1 VAMSPDDSLVY
12 VANFGSNTVS
22 VLAAATDTVIAT
34 IPVGNNPYGVALS
47 PDGTRA
53 YVVNES
59 SDDVT
64 VIDTATSTVIDTIAV
79 GPLPLWPTLTPDGTR
94 LLVTSQVSG
103 LWAIDPV
110 TDTVVATVGSPASSI
125 AAEISRDGATAYL
138 GAAGEIA
145 VVGLPSLVVSRT
157 ISLTDNPLGVGL
169 TADGA
174 RLFFKGNVGTWLVDT
189 APGGTVTQLN
199 GSSGQ
204 GLAVSPVQLAPAF
217 TATPAGSHAR
227 LDASSSIATD
237 GVAEYRWDFGD
248 GRTQTTTVPLAGH
261 GYAAAGTYTV
271 RLTLLGADGC
281 DANVFTGR
289 TATCH
294 SGPAAQHQVTVSAPD
309 ASTPP
314 ASQPISASP
323 PMPAPC
329 RRAIVLTDVSRHGG
343 KVDVAGVAAARYAG
357 QPVAILR
364 GEAILAHA
372 AVAQDGSFRTT
383 LRLAAPHGRLQAVVA
398 GQRSLALKVTRQLQ
412 ITGRRALSQ
421 GRVRVTGHLPGGRQ
435 TVALRVQTGCTPS
448 PTHTMRSIHA
458 DRRGR
463 FAVTLVAP
471 STDVAV
477 YRLASRRPNS
487 VSLPVVLEAA

>member
-1 VAMSPDDSLVY
+1 MWNLNANAVSVIDAATRAVVATIPVGVAPLGVAMSPDDSLVY
-12 VANFGSNTVS
+12 VANFSSNTVS

-34 IPVGNNPYGVALS
+34 IPVGNNPYGVAVS

-64 VIDTATSTVIDTIAV
+64 VIDTATSTVIDTIVV
-79 GPLPLWPTLTPDGTR
+79 GPLPLWPTLTPDATR

-138 GAAGEIA
+138 GAAGEVA

-157 ISLTDNPLGVGL
+157 ISLTDNPLGIGL

-174 RLFFKGNVGTWLVDT
+174 PLFFKGNFGTWLVDT

-204 GLAVSPVQLAPAF
+204 GLAVSPAQLAPAF
-217 TATPAGSHAR
+217 TATPAGSHAQ

-248 GRTQTTTVPLAGH
+248 GRTQTTTAPLVDH

-281 DANVFTGR
+281 ER
-289 TATCH
+289 TC
-294 SGPAAQHQVTVSAPD
+294 
-309 ASTPP
+309 
-314 ASQPISASP
+314 SP
-323 PMPAPC
+323 GA
-329 RRAIVLTDVSRHGG
+329 
-343 KVDVAGVAAARYAG
+343 
-357 QPVAILR
+357 
-364 GEAILAHA
+364 
-372 AVAQDGSFRTT
+372 
-383 LRLAAPHGRLQAVVA
+383 
-398 GQRSLALKVTRQLQ
+398 
-412 ITGRRALSQ
+412 
-421 GRVRVTGHLPGGRQ
+421 
-435 TVALRVQTGCTPS
+435 
-448 PTHTMRSIHA
+448 
-458 DRRGR
+458 
-463 FAVTLVAP
+463 
-471 STDVAV
+471 
-477 YRLASRRPNS
+477 RRPATWDRPRS
-487 VSLPVVLEAA
+487 TR